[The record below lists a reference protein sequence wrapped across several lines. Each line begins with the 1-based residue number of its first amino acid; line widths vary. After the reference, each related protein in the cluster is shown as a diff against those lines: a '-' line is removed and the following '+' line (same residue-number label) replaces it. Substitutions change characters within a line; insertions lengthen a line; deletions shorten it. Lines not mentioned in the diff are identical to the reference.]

1 VKQSFGI
8 TGSVN
13 QFGDVQPI
21 GGVNEKI
28 EGFFAACQIKGLTGE
43 QAVIIPVQNVRHLM
57 LRDDVRAAVA
67 AGQFRIY
74 AVSRVEEA
82 IELLLGLPAGVAD
95 AEGEYPDGSVFAA
108 VSERFA
114 VWHDAEKDDEADEK
128 VEVKDEAAAAVKP
141 AKSVVN

>member
-1 VKQSFGI
+1 M
-8 TGSVN
+8 N

-28 EGFFAACQIKGLTGE
+28 EGYFAACQIKGLTGE

-82 IELLLGLPAGVAD
+82 IELLLGLPAGVVD

-114 VWHDAEKDDEADEK
+114 VWHDAEKDDDKDDDK
-128 VEVKDEAAAAVKP
+128 VEEKDEAAAAVKP
-141 AKSVVN
+141 TKSIVN